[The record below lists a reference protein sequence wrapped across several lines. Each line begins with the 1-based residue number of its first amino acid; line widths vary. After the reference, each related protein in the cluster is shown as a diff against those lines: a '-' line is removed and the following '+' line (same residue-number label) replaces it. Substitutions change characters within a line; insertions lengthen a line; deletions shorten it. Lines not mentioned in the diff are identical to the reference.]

1 MQLRRRFKTTGIIL
15 LFGAAVALAG
25 NTLYYINFDSSFGF
39 LRHKQN
45 AVATGW
51 YLPAFYAHIFAGALV
66 LIAGFFQFQN
76 KLRKRFPATHRLTGY
91 MYVIGILAFA
101 APGGMVMAMFI
112 GRGPVVLSSFV
123 LQCTLWIV
131 FTVLALLSARQ
142 RNFRMHEQWMIRS
155 FALTLAAITLRMY
168 IFGASWFYDLSAPA
182 VYGVFA
188 WLSWVPNLILGE
200 IIIRRKITSRRMQ
213 NSVTDPLIA
222 R

>member
-1 MQLRRRFKTTGIIL
+1 MRLRRRIKTAGIVL
-15 LFGAAVALAG
+15 LFAAAAALAA
-25 NTLYYINFDSSFGF
+25 NTLFYLNLDSSFGF

-66 LIAGFFQFQN
+66 LLAGFFQFQE
-76 KLRKRFPATHRLTGY
+76 KLRKKWPTTHRLTGY
-91 MYVIGILAFA
+91 VYVTGILAFA

-112 GRGPVVLSSFV
+112 GRGAVVLSSFV

-131 FTVLALLSARQ
+131 FTTLAVLSAR
-142 RNFRMHEQWMIRS
+142 RREFRGHEQWMIRS
-155 FALTLAAITLRMY
+155 FALTLAAITLRLY
-168 IFGASWFYDLSAPA
+168 IFGASWFFDLSTPA

-200 IIIRRKITSRRMQ
+200 IIIRRKITSRARQ
-213 NSVTDPLIA
+213 NPTQESLIA
-222 R
+222 N